1 MSGSRPKRGLA
12 DFLSRELK
20 APPPAVTEPEVRQ
33 SDTSEVREKT
43 SPKAHETPAQAHEP
57 KAAAPAVKAVEP
69 KAVEPRANEPKAAE
83 PKAHE
88 SKVVEPKA
96 HESKAQERPVLPVV
110 SEPVAHAAT
119 ASTPKVYAPVV
130 SETREEPEETA
141 PATELAESRTTRVS
155 KSRTAEVRETVQAER
170 SEPLYLRLTRKDVRF
185 RDEQLG
191 ALHALARRLSK
202 ARRGARGERITDNTL
217 VRVAVDLLLQH
228 ADELSGTD
236 EAALLESLRKLSRK
250 RG

>member
-20 APPPAVTEPEVRQ
+20 APPPAVTEPEVRH
-33 SDTSEVREKT
+33 SDTSEVREKKAPT
-43 SPKAHETPAQAHEP
+43 KAHEPAIQAP
-57 KAAAPAVKAVEP
+57 
-69 KAVEPRANEPKAAE
+69 E
-83 PKAHE
+83 PKAHAPAVPE
-88 SKVVEPKA
+88 PVVKAPEAKAPEAKAPVTISEPVLHASAAHAPKA
-96 HESKAQERPVLPVV
+96 PEPVV
-110 SEPVAHAAT
+110 SAVREDFA
-119 ASTPKVYAPVV
+119 
-130 SETREEPEETA
+130 ETS
-141 PATELAESRTTRVS
+141 PATDLAESRSARVS
-155 KSRTAEVRETVQAER
+155 KSRTSEVRETAHAER

-202 ARRGARGERITDNTL
+202 ARRGAKGERITDNTL

>member
-20 APPPAVTEPEVRQ
+20 APPPAVTEPEVRH
-33 SDTSEVREKT
+33 SDTSEVREKKAPT
-43 SPKAHETPAQAHEP
+43 KAHEPAIQAP
-57 KAAAPAVKAVEP
+57 
-69 KAVEPRANEPKAAE
+69 E
-83 PKAHE
+83 PKAHAPTVPE
-88 SKVVEPKA
+88 PVVKA
-96 HESKAQERPVLPVV
+96 PEAKAPEAKAPEAKAPEPVV
-110 SEPVAHAAT
+110 SAV
-119 ASTPKVYAPVV
+119 
-130 SETREEPEETA
+130 REEFAETS
-141 PATELAESRTTRVS
+141 PATDLAESRSARVS
-155 KSRTAEVRETVQAER
+155 KSRTSEVRETAHAER

-202 ARRGARGERITDNTL
+202 ARRGAKGERITDNTL

-228 ADELSGTD
+228 ADELSGAD
-236 EAALLESLRKLSRK
+236 EVALLESLRKLSRK

>member
-20 APPPAVTEPEVRQ
+20 APPPAVTEPEVRH
-33 SDTSEVREKT
+33 SDTSEVREKKAPT
-43 SPKAHETPAQAHEP
+43 KAHEPAIQAP
-57 KAAAPAVKAVEP
+57 
-69 KAVEPRANEPKAAE
+69 E
-83 PKAHE
+83 PKAHAPAVPE
-88 SKVVEPKA
+88 PVVKAPEAKAPEAKAPEAKAPVTISEPVLHASAAHAPKA
-96 HESKAQERPVLPVV
+96 PEPVV
-110 SEPVAHAAT
+110 SAVRGEFA
-119 ASTPKVYAPVV
+119 
-130 SETREEPEETA
+130 ETS
-141 PATELAESRTTRVS
+141 PATDLAESRSARVS
-155 KSRTAEVRETVQAER
+155 KSRTSEVRETAHAER

-202 ARRGARGERITDNTL
+202 ARRGAKGERITDNTL

-228 ADELSGTD
+228 ADELSGAD
-236 EAALLESLRKLSRK
+236 EVALLESLRKPSRT

>member
-20 APPPAVTEPEVRQ
+20 APPPAVPEPEVRQ
-33 SDTSEVREKT
+33 SDTSEVREKKAP
-43 SPKAHETPAQAHEP
+43 PKAHEPAMQAPEP
-57 KAAAPAVKAVEP
+57 KVH
-69 KAVEPRANEPKAAE
+69 
-83 PKAHE
+83 AHT
-88 SKVVEPKA
+88 
-96 HESKAQERPVLPVV
+96 V
-110 SEPVAHAAT
+110 SEPIAGAPESVVHPAISEAEAHASVAR
-119 ASTPKVYAPVV
+119 APKGPVPVV
-130 SETREEPEETA
+130 AAGREEPAETS
-141 PATELAESRTTRVS
+141 PAANLAESRSARVS

-202 ARRGARGERITDNTL
+202 ARRGAKGERITDNTL

>member
-20 APPPAVTEPEVRQ
+20 APPPAVTEPEVRK
-33 SDTSEVREKT
+33 SGTSEVREQ
-43 SPKAHETPAQAHEP
+43 SVPKAHEPAIQS
-57 KAAAPAVKAVEP
+57 VEP
-69 KAVEPRANEPKAAE
+69 KVHAPAAPEPEVRASAAKAAEVKAAEPKAAE
-83 PKAHE
+83 PKAAA
-88 SKVVEPKA
+88 KA
-96 HESKAQERPVLPVV
+96 HESPGRSAA
-110 SEPVAHAAT
+110 SESVGRASMAHA
-119 ASTPKVYAPVV
+119 PKVDAPSV
-130 SETREEPEETA
+130 SPAPEEPAETS
-141 PATELAESRTTRVS
+141 PATDLAESRSARVS
-155 KSRTAEVRETVQAER
+155 KSRTSEVREAAPAEK

-202 ARRGARGERITDNTL
+202 ARRGAKGERITDNTL

-228 ADELSGTD
+228 ADELAGAD

>member
-20 APPPAVTEPEVRQ
+20 APPPAVTEPEVRH
-33 SDTSEVREKT
+33 SDTSEVREKKAPT
-43 SPKAHETPAQAHEP
+43 KAHEPAIQAP
-57 KAAAPAVKAVEP
+57 
-69 KAVEPRANEPKAAE
+69 E
-83 PKAHE
+83 PKAHAPAVPE
-88 SKVVEPKA
+88 PVVKAPEAKAPEAKAPVTISEPVLHASAAHAPKA
-96 HESKAQERPVLPVV
+96 PEPVV
-110 SEPVAHAAT
+110 SAVREDFA
-119 ASTPKVYAPVV
+119 
-130 SETREEPEETA
+130 ETS
-141 PATELAESRTTRVS
+141 PATDLAESRSARVS
-155 KSRTAEVRETVQAER
+155 KSRTSEVRETAHAER

-202 ARRGARGERITDNTL
+202 ARRGAKGERITDNTL

-228 ADELSGTD
+228 ADELSGAD
-236 EAALLESLRKLSRK
+236 EVALLESLRKLSRK

>member
-20 APPPAVTEPEVRQ
+20 APPPAVPEPEVRQ
-33 SDTSEVREKT
+33 SDTSEVREKKAP
-43 SPKAHETPAQAHEP
+43 PKAHEPAMQAPEP
-57 KAAAPAVKAVEP
+57 KIY
-69 KAVEPRANEPKAAE
+69 
-83 PKAHE
+83 AHT
-88 SKVVEPKA
+88 
-96 HESKAQERPVLPVV
+96 V
-110 SEPVAHAAT
+110 SEPIAGAPETKTPESVAHPAISEAEAH
-119 ASTPKVYAPVV
+119 ASVARASKGPVPVV
-130 SETREEPEETA
+130 AAGREEPAETS
-141 PATELAESRTTRVS
+141 PAANLAESRSARVS

-202 ARRGARGERITDNTL
+202 ARRGAKGERITDNTL

>member
-33 SDTSEVREKT
+33 SDTSEVRENT
-43 SPKAHETPAQAHEP
+43 SPKAHETVAQAHEP

-69 KAVEPRANEPKAAE
+69 RATEPKAAE

-96 HESKAQERPVLPVV
+96 HESKVQERPVLPVV
-110 SEPVAHAAT
+110 SEPVARAAT
-119 ASTPKVYAPVV
+119 ASTPKVYAPAV
-130 SETREEPEETA
+130 SETREEPEEPA

>member
-20 APPPAVTEPEVRQ
+20 APPPAVTEPEVRH
-33 SDTSEVREKT
+33 SDTSEVREKKAPT
-43 SPKAHETPAQAHEP
+43 KAHEPAIL
-57 KAAAPAVKAVEP
+57 AP
-69 KAVEPRANEPKAAE
+69 E
-83 PKAHE
+83 PKAHAPAVPE
-88 SKVVEPKA
+88 PVVKAPEAKAPEAKAPVAISEPVLHASAAHAPKA
-96 HESKAQERPVLPVV
+96 PEPVV
-110 SEPVAHAAT
+110 SAV
-119 ASTPKVYAPVV
+119 
-130 SETREEPEETA
+130 REEFAETS
-141 PATELAESRTTRVS
+141 PATDLAESRSARVS
-155 KSRTAEVRETVQAER
+155 KSRTSEVRETAHAER

-202 ARRGARGERITDNTL
+202 ARRGAKGERITDNTL

-228 ADELSGTD
+228 ADELSGAD